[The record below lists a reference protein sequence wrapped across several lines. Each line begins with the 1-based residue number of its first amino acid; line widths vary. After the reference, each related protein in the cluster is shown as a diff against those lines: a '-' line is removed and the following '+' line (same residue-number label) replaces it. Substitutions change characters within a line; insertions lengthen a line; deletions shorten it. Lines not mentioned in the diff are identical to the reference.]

1 MIIQSHNIVMGASH
15 HHEVTHH
22 LRESTRF
29 ERLDSAG
36 NVIARP
42 SPGNPTHP
50 QQQAEP
56 IKINAADG
64 KGHVLPET
72 ALRAMVLQS
81 MFNAT
86 FRELPQIDF
95 SSGPLDT
102 NPIRLE
108 AQPLTRPQMATGRLI
123 YERHELL
130 RDAERSHF
138 HAQGEVI
145 TQDGQHINIGVQLSM
160 SREFVERTSL
170 RTAHWINDN
179 NELIDPLVINFD
191 GRGVQLADQRFRFD
205 LTVDGEDNNMAAL
218 QSGSGYLA
226 LDRNGDGA
234 INDGSELFGP
244 ISGKGFDELAQYDED
259 GNGFIDAGDSI
270 YEQLRIWEF
279 LPDGSSQ
286 LVGLADRKVGAI
298 YLGHVSSP
306 FQIRDRNNELQGEIA
321 NSSIWLND
329 EGRVGVVQE
338 LHLVV

>member
-15 HHEVTHH
+15 HHELTHQV
-22 LRESTRF
+22 RESRRI
-29 ERLDSAG
+29 ERLDDTA
-36 NVIARP
+36 IAE
-42 SPGNPTHP
+42 SPPQRTPPTP
-50 QQQAEP
+50 QQQEP
-56 IKINAADG
+56 IPLTSSAAD
-64 KGHVLPET
+64 PNMTPQT
-72 ALRAMVLQS
+72 ALRAKVLQS
-81 MFNAT
+81 MFKAT
-86 FRELPQIDF
+86 FRNAVPVEFSPMQRNTLPIALVA
-95 SSGPLDT
+95 SGPINIT
-102 NPIRLE
+102 P
-108 AQPLTRPQMATGRLI
+108 TGATGRLI
-123 YERHELL
+123 YERHEML

-138 HAQGEVI
+138 HAHGEVI

-170 RTAHWINDN
+170 RTAHWINEN

-226 LDRNGDGA
+226 LDRNGDGL

-286 LVGLADRKVGAI
+286 LVGLADRNVGAI